1 MVIGNHRS
9 SDNGSDEVVTV
20 VSRGRNRRRRLTR
33 TAAIVAV
40 ALVLS
45 VLGYAGFQYEGLVN
59 GIQRSDVLAGL
70 IGSKQVKSSAGGDT
84 NILIMGLD
92 SRLDESGNLLP
103 RAIYS
108 ALHTG
113 DASVGGENANV
124 LMFLHVP
131 GDGSK
136 ATAISIPRDDYVA
149 LPGCP
154 DRQCHGK
161 IKQAYGLAFDQ
172 ASKALVHSGTTNKT
186 QRIQQ
191 ERDAG
196 RRAEI
201 ATVSQFLGAVPI
213 DHFVEVTM
221 VGFFQVAQ
229 VVQPITVCL
238 KEATQDSYSGA
249 KFHAG
254 RQQINAAQAVAF
266 VRQRRDNVHPD
277 LNFTDLDRSRRQ
289 QAFIASLA
297 YQLKAADT
305 FTNPVKLSG
314 ILDVAK
320 QNVAVDSGLNLL
332 TFARQASGLTGGH
345 VTFYTLPIDHFGTDP
360 LGESVNIVNLPLIQA
375 TVRSVLVHGKRPA
388 PTVTSTTTSPPL
400 TSDAVNV
407 SNATGRTGRAAELL
421 KALAQK
427 GYRRG
432 AAATNPKLL
441 RRSVVQYSPGE
452 SAAASSLA
460 AALGGLPTQQ
470 SASVAAGTLDVII
483 GRDFTMPA
491 AVGLGNAA
499 AGSHSPVP
507 APATAVA
514 ATGGG
519 RSGPAPTQLSA
530 LSGGG
535 IPCVK

>member
-1 MVIGNHRS
+1 MIMGGKRRWS
-9 SDNGSDEVVTV
+9 GTDPDEDTI
-20 VSRGRNRRRRLTR
+20 VSRGRRRGRRLARMATVL
-33 TAAIVAV
+33 VAV
-40 ALVLS
+40 LVLS
-45 VLGYAGFQYEGLVN
+45 AAGYVGFQYEGLVH
-59 GIQRSDVLAGL
+59 GIQRSDVLQSL
-70 IGSKQVKSSAGGDT
+70 LGSKALKSSTNQDT

-92 SRLDESGNLLP
+92 SRLDENGHFLP

-108 ALHTG
+108 ALNAG
-113 DASVGGENANV
+113 DSSAGGENANV
-124 LMFLHVP
+124 LMLLHVP

-154 DRQCHGK
+154 DGQCHGK
-161 IKQAYGLAFDQ
+161 IKQAYGLALDQ
-172 ASKALVHSGTTNKT
+172 AAKKLVHSTWKGTTPL
-186 QRIQQ
+186 IQQ

-201 ATVSQFLGAVPI
+201 ATVSQFLGGAPI

-221 VGFFQVAQ
+221 VGFLQIAQ

-238 KEATQDSYSGA
+238 KEDTQDSYSGA

-266 VRQRRDNVHPD
+266 VRQRRDNLHPD

-305 FTNPVKLSG
+305 LTDPSKLSG
-314 ILDVAK
+314 ILGVAK
-320 QNVAVDSGLNLL
+320 QNVAVDSALNLL
-332 TFARQASGLTGGH
+332 TFAQQASGLTGGN

-360 LGESVNIVNLPLIQA
+360 LGESVNIVNLPLIQS
-375 TVRSVLVHGKRPA
+375 TVRSLLQGGRPA
-388 PTVTSTTTSPPL
+388 PKTVSPTTSPAL
-400 TSDAVNV
+400 TSDVVNV
-407 SNATGRTGRAAELL
+407 SNATGRKGRANELV

-427 GYRRG
+427 GYHRG
-432 AAATNPKLL
+432 AATTHVTLL
-441 RRSVVQYSPGE
+441 QRSLVQYAAGE
-452 SAAASSLA
+452 AAAASSLA
-460 AALGGLPTQQ
+460 ATLGGMATQQ
-470 SASVAAGTLDVII
+470 SASVPAGNLDIVI
-483 GRDFTMPA
+483 GTDFTMPSA
-491 AVGLGNAA
+491 LGRGA
-499 AGSHSPVP
+499 AGPGSPSPMP
-507 APATAVA
+507 APATAVP

-530 LSGGG
+530 LAGGG
-535 IPCVK
+535 VPCVK

>member
-1 MVIGNHRS
+1 MVMESHRS
-9 SDNGSDEVVTV
+9 SDTESDELAV
-20 VSRGRNRRRRLTR
+20 VSRDRNRRRRPAR
-33 TAAIVAV
+33 TAAVVAAV
-40 ALVLS
+40 LVLS
-45 VLGYAGFQYEGLVN
+45 VLGYVGFQYEGLVH
-59 GIQRSDVLAGL
+59 GIRRSDALAGL
-70 IGSKQVKSSAGGDT
+70 IGSKQVRSSAGGDT

-92 SRLDESGNLLP
+92 SRLDENGNLLP

-113 DASVGGENANV
+113 DSSIGGENANV
-124 LMFLHVP
+124 LIFLHVP

-154 DRQCHGK
+154 DGQCHGK

-172 ASKALVHSGTTNKT
+172 AAKTLVHSTSKGKT
-186 QRIQQ
+186 PLIQQ

-201 ATVSQFLGAVPI
+201 ATVSQFLGRVPI

-254 RQQINAAQAVAF
+254 VQQINAAQAVAF

-305 FTNPVKLSG
+305 FTNPGKLSG

-360 LGESVNIVNLPLIQA
+360 LGESVNIVNLPLIQS
-375 TVRSVLVHGKRPA
+375 TVRSLLQAKRPA
-388 PTVTSTTTSPPL
+388 PTATSATTSPPL

-407 SNATGRTGRAAELL
+407 SYATGRTGRAAELL

-432 AAATNPKLL
+432 AATTNARLL
-441 RRSVVQYSPGE
+441 QRSVVQYSPGE
-452 SAAASSLA
+452 AGAASSLA

-470 SASVAAGTLDVII
+470 STSV
-483 GRDFTMPA
+483 F
-491 AVGLGNAA
+491 
-499 AGSHSPVP
+499 PVH
-507 APATAVA
+507 
-514 ATGGG
+514 
-519 RSGPAPTQLSA
+519 Q
-530 LSGGG
+530 
-535 IPCVK
+535 

>member
-1 MVIGNHRS
+1 
-9 SDNGSDEVVTV
+9 
-20 VSRGRNRRRRLTR
+20 LAR
-33 TAAIVAV
+33 TAAFVAA
-40 ALVLS
+40 ALVL
-45 VLGYAGFQYEGLVN
+45 VVVGYVAFEYEGLVT
-59 GIQRSDVLAGL
+59 GIQRSDALAGL
-70 IGSKQVKSSAGGDT
+70 FGSRQVESSAGGDT

-92 SRLDESGNLLP
+92 SRLDENGALLP

-154 DRQCHGK
+154 DGQCHGK

-172 ASKALVHSGTTNKT
+172 ASKALVHSATTDKT
-186 QRIQQ
+186 QRIQH

-201 ATVSQFLGAVPI
+201 STVSQFLGRVSI

-238 KEATQDSYSGA
+238 KQATQDRYSGA
-249 KFHAG
+249 KFSAG
-254 RQQINAAQAVAF
+254 RQQINAAEAVAF
-266 VRQRRDNVHPD
+266 VRQRRDIVHPD

-297 YQLKAADT
+297 YQLKTADT
-305 FTNPVKLSG
+305 FTNPGKLNG
-314 ILDVAK
+314 ILGVAK

-332 TFARQASGLTGGH
+332 SFAQQAAGLTGGH
-345 VTFYTLPIDHFGTDP
+345 VTFYTLPIDHFGSDP
-360 LGESVNIVNLPLIQA
+360 LGESVNIVDLSLIHS
-375 TVRSVLVHGKRPA
+375 TVRSLLQDKRPA
-388 PTVTSTTTSPPL
+388 LAATPTRTSP
-400 TSDAVNV
+400 TMTNDVVNV
-407 SNATGRTGRAAELL
+407 ANATGRIGRANQLL
-421 KALAQK
+421 KALVLK
-427 GYRRG
+427 GYHRG
-432 AAATNPKLL
+432 AATHAKLL
-441 RRSVVQYSPGE
+441 QRSVVLYPTGAD
-452 SAAASSLA
+452 AAASSLA
-460 AALGGLPTQQ
+460 ATLGGLPTQN
-470 SASVAAGTLDVII
+470 SPSVSAGTLNVTI
-483 GRDFTMPA
+483 GTDFMMPTT
-491 AVGLGNAA
+491 LGIGA
-499 AGSHSPVP
+499 AGSGAPSPAP
-507 APATAVA
+507 APATPVL

-519 RSGPAPTQLSA
+519 RSGPAPNQLSA
-530 LSGGG
+530 MSGGG

>member
-1 MVIGNHRS
+1 MLMRKHRS
-9 SDNGSDEVVTV
+9 PDTGADELTVMSNGRRRGRRLARTATV
-20 VSRGRNRRRRLTR
+20 V
-33 TAAIVAV
+33 AAV
-40 ALVLS
+40 LVLS
-45 VLGYAGFQYEGLVN
+45 AAGYAVFQYEGLDH
-59 GIQRSDVLAGL
+59 GIHRSNVLQGL
-70 IGSKQVKSSAGGDT
+70 HGSKVLKSSTNGDT

-92 SRLDESGNLLP
+92 SRLDENGNLLP
-103 RAIYS
+103 PAIYS
-108 ALHTG
+108 ALHAG
-113 DASVGGENANV
+113 DSSSGGENANV

-154 DRQCHGK
+154 DGQCHGK
-161 IKQAYGLAFDQ
+161 IKQAYGLALDQ
-172 ASKALVHSGTTNKT
+172 AAKKLVHSTSKGKT
-186 QRIQQ
+186 PLIQQ

-196 RRAEI
+196 RHAEI
-201 ATVSQFLGAVPI
+201 ATVSQFLGGVPI

-221 VGFFQVAQ
+221 VGFFQIAQ

-238 KEATQDSYSGA
+238 KEDTQDSYSRA
-249 KFHAG
+249 MFHAG
-254 RQQINAAQAVAF
+254 AQQINAAQAVAF

-305 FTNPVKLSG
+305 FTDPGKLNG
-314 ILDVAK
+314 ILNVAK

-360 LGESVNIVNLPLIQA
+360 LGESVNIVNLPLIQS
-375 TVRSVLVHGKRPA
+375 TVRSLLQGGRPA
-388 PTVTSTTTSPPL
+388 PRATPPTTSPPL
-400 TSDAVNV
+400 TSDVVNV
-407 SNATGRTGRAAELL
+407 SNATGLTGRAAELL

-427 GYRRG
+427 GYRTG
-432 AAATNPKLL
+432 AATTHVRLL
-441 RRSVVQYSPGE
+441 QRSVVQYAAGE
-452 SAAASSLA
+452 AAAASSLA

-470 SASVAAGTLDVII
+470 SASVSAGSLDVVI
-483 GRDFTMPA
+483 GMDFTMPPA
-491 AVGLGNAA
+491 LGLGA
-499 AGSHSPVP
+499 AGSGRPSPTP
-507 APATAVA
+507 APATAVP